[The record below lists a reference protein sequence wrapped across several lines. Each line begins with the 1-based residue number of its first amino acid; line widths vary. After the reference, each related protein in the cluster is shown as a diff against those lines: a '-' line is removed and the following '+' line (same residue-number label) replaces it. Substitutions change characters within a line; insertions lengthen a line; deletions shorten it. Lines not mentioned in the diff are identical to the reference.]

1 MQYMHICM
9 FAHKLTLTHR
19 RVCEAIS
26 HTPPPTVWRTICAC
40 VWSYSLIL
48 YGRICNQT
56 SPLLRASS
64 LSCLSNLTQMQ
75 AEEENNEKQ
84 TTVATDTDFVYVDGC
99 ELFTHEASA
108 ECAVAC
114 MVLGIRECVPANMC
128 VQLLL

>member
-1 MQYMHICM
+1 MIDPAKQSMPHQTDSLVVHWLNAVNPDLFPEQAIRYVKNLKTPSYHPVDIQYMHICM
-9 FAHKLTLTHR
+9 FTHKLTYAHS

-75 AEEENNEKQ
+75 AEKENNEK
-84 TTVATDTDFVYVDGC
+84 
-99 ELFTHEASA
+99 
-108 ECAVAC
+108 
-114 MVLGIRECVPANMC
+114 
-128 VQLLL
+128 